1 MPAEI
6 GSPAPD
12 FTLLNHDRSAMSLTD
27 LRGRRTLL
35 VFIPLPFTRT
45 CTAELCSLQENL
57 VSFGDANANVV
68 AITCDTMGANRA
80 WAEAEGVTYPVLS
93 DFWPHGS
100 VSQAYGCFNENLGV
114 SDRATYVLDEDGIVR
129 DIIRSESFGTA
140 RSIESYRTAL
150 DTIDT
155 AR

>member
-12 FTLLNHDRSAMSLTD
+12 FALLNYDRSVVSLND
-27 LRGRRTLL
+27 LRGRKTLV
-35 VFIPLPFTRT
+35 VFIPFPFTRT
-45 CTAELCSLQENL
+45 CTAELCSLQDNL
-57 VSFGDANANVV
+57 ASFNGADANLV

-80 WAEAEGVTYPVLS
+80 WAAAEGVTYPVLS
-93 DFWPHGS
+93 DFWPHGV

-140 RSIESYRTAL
+140 RSIESYTAAL
-150 DTIDT
+150 DMI
-155 AR
+155 